1 VHLSQ
6 VDLNLFV
13 VLEAIYRE
21 GNLTRAGQ
29 QLNLTQPAISH
40 ALKRLRDLL
49 QDPLFVRQGTHMEPT
64 PFTRNIIE
72 EVRQALQIL
81 ELNLSASRNFVPEN
95 TRRNFHFSLWEY
107 AEALILPL
115 LLRQLAD
122 AAPGMSITT
131 SRVKRRD
138 LETELASGAVD
149 LAIEIPMTVSDRI
162 RHKWLLNE
170 PFVVMARHGHPAIQ
184 DKLDLDTYLG
194 QRHVQVSSRRHGPSL
209 IDIELNRRGL
219 RREVFLR
226 SQHNHTACMVVSKT
240 DMLLTLPER
249 HAELLN
255 ADSLDQSPAKQDAM
269 NPGAIHQSAINPGAI
284 DPGAIDLGTFNPG
297 ATNRVYPFP
306 LPTPRLE
313 AHLYWH
319 ESVEND
325 PANRWLR
332 EEIEKVLTPSVRS
345 PSIVRNAGRKPSQH
359 GRPTRRSRR

>member
-1 VHLSQ
+1 MHLSQ

-49 QDPLFVRQGTHMEPT
+49 QDPLFVRQGPHMVPT
-64 PFTRNIIE
+64 PFTRNMIE
-72 EVRQALQIL
+72 QVRQALQIL
-81 ELNLSASRNFVPEN
+81 EVNLSQSRNFVPEH
-95 TRRNFHFSLWEY
+95 TRRNFHISLWEY
-107 AEALILPL
+107 AEALILPS
-115 LLRQLAD
+115 LLRRLTL

-138 LETELASGAVD
+138 LETELASGSVD
-149 LAIEIPMTVSDRI
+149 LAIDIPMTMSDRI

-170 PFVVMARHGHPAIQ
+170 PFVVLARRGHPAIT
-184 DKLDLDTYLG
+184 DKLDLDTYLA
-194 QRHVQVSSRRHGPSL
+194 QRHIQVSSRRQGPSL
-209 IDIELNRRGL
+209 IDIELSRRGL
-219 RREVFLR
+219 SRQVFLR
-226 SQHNHTACMVVSKT
+226 SQHNLTASMVVSET

-249 HAELLN
+249 HAQLLN
-255 ADSLDQSPAKQDAM
+255 
-269 NPGAIHQSAINPGAI
+269 PGMVNTG
-284 DPGAIDLGTFNPG
+284 LM
-297 ATNRVYPFP
+297 NRVYPFP
-306 LPTPRLE
+306 LPVPRLE

-332 EEIEKVLTPSVRS
+332 EEIEKVLAAAPRA
-345 PSIVRNAGRKPSQH
+345 PGAPRKP
-359 GRPTRRSRR
+359 GRARSRNRVEGESQKSRAS

>member
-21 GNLTRAGQ
+21 GNITRAGQ

-49 QDPLFVRQGTHMEPT
+49 QDPLFVRQGPHMVPT
-64 PFTRNIIE
+64 PFTRNMIE

-81 ELNLSASRNFVPEN
+81 ETNLSQSRNFVPEH
-95 TRRNFHFSLWEY
+95 TRRNFHLSLWEY
-107 AEALILPL
+107 AEALILPAL
-115 LLRQLAD
+115 LQRLTH

-149 LAIEIPMTVSDRI
+149 LAIDIPMTTSDRI
-162 RHKWLLNE
+162 RHKSLLNE
-170 PFVVMARHGHPAIQ
+170 PFAVMARRGHPDIKE
-184 DKLDLDTYLG
+184 KLDLNTYVA
-194 QRHVQVSSRRHGPSL
+194 QRHIQVSSRRHGPSL
-209 IDIELNRRGL
+209 IDIELGRLGL
-219 RREVFLR
+219 RREIFLR
-226 SQHNHTACMVVSKT
+226 SQHNLTAFMVVSQT

-249 HAELLN
+249 HAQL
-255 ADSLDQSPAKQDAM
+255 M
-269 NPGAIHQSAINPGAI
+269 NTGSV
-284 DPGAIDLGTFNPG
+284 
-297 ATNRVYPFP
+297 NRVYPFP
-306 LPTPRLE
+306 LQAPRLE

-332 EEIEKVLTPSVRS
+332 QEIEKVLVS
-345 PSIVRNAGRKPSQH
+345 PARALETRHTTAHRNG
-359 GRPTRRSRR
+359 GSRRRHGKLKTPAKQA

>member
-21 GNLTRAGQ
+21 GNITRAGQ

-49 QDPLFVRQGTHMEPT
+49 QDPLFVRHGTHMVPT
-64 PFTRNIIE
+64 PFTRNMIE
-72 EVRQALQIL
+72 EVRQALHLL
-81 ELNLSASRNFVPEN
+81 EGNLSQSRNFFPEHA
-95 TRRNFHFSLWEY
+95 RRNFHLSLWEY
-107 AEALILPL
+107 AEARILPAL
-115 LLRQLAD
+115 LQRLTD

-138 LETELASGAVD
+138 LETELASGSVD
-149 LAIEIPMTVSDRI
+149 LAIDIPMTTSDRI

-170 PFVVMARHGHPAIQ
+170 PFVVIARDGHPAITNE
-184 DKLDLDTYLG
+184 LDLDTYLA
-194 QRHVQVSSRRHGPSL
+194 QRHIQVSSRRQGPSL
-209 IDIELNRRGL
+209 VDIELNRSGF
-219 RREVFLR
+219 RRQIFLR
-226 SQHNHTACMVVSKT
+226 SQHNHAACMVVSKT

-249 HAELLN
+249 HAQLLN
-255 ADSLDQSPAKQDAM
+255 AGFA
-269 NPGAIHQSAINPGAI
+269 NTNVR
-284 DPGAIDLGTFNPG
+284 
-297 ATNRVYPFP
+297 NRVYPLP
-306 LPTPRLE
+306 LSAPRLE

-332 EEIEKVLTPSVRS
+332 EEIEKILAAERS
-345 PSIVRNAGRKPSQH
+345 PGAPCKAGNK
-359 GRPTRRSRR
+359 RSRSLSSQLAQ

>member
-21 GNLTRAGQ
+21 GNITRAGQ

-49 QDPLFVRQGTHMEPT
+49 QDPLFVRRGAHMMPT

-81 ELNLSASRNFVPEN
+81 EMNLGQSHSFDPEHA
-95 TRRNFHFSLWEY
+95 RRNFHLSLWEY
-107 AEALILPL
+107 LETRILPPL
-115 LLRQLAD
+115 LGRLAR

-138 LETELASGAVD
+138 LETELASGSLD
-149 LAIEIPMTVSDRI
+149 LAIEIPMSTSDRI
-162 RHKWLLNE
+162 RQKWLLNE
-170 PFVVMARHGHPAIQ
+170 PFVVMARQGHPAIAG
-184 DKLDLDTYLG
+184 KLDLDTYLK
-194 QRHVQVSSRRHGPSL
+194 QRHIQLSSRRQGPSL
-209 IDIELNRRGL
+209 IDVELNRRGL

-226 SQHNHTACMVVSKT
+226 SQHAFAACMVVSKT

-249 HAELLN
+249 HAQL
-255 ADSLDQSPAKQDAM
+255 M
-269 NPGAIHQSAINPGAI
+269 N
-284 DPGAIDLGTFNPG
+284 LGLVNKG
-297 ATNRVYPFP
+297 LMNQAHLFP
-306 LPTPRLE
+306 LHAPRLE

-332 EEIEKVLTPSVRS
+332 EEIEKILAPAPRAS
-345 PSIVRNAGRKPSQH
+345 
-359 GRPTRRSRR
+359 SRRTVNGIGTPRRRDLNRSDEKSLQQ

>member
-1 VHLSQ
+1 MHLSQ

-21 GNLTRAGQ
+21 GNITRAGQ

-49 QDPLFVRQGTHMEPT
+49 QDPLFVRQGPHMVPT

-72 EVRQALQIL
+72 QVRQALQLL
-81 ELNLSASRNFVPEN
+81 EVNLSASRNFVPEN
-95 TRRNFHFSLWEY
+95 ARRNFHLSLWEY
-107 AEALILPL
+107 AEALILPSL
-115 LLRQLAD
+115 MRRLTQ

-138 LETELASGAVD
+138 LETELASGSVD

-162 RHKWLLNE
+162 RHKWLLSE
-170 PFVVMARHGHPAIQ
+170 PFVVMARQGHPAIAER
-184 DKLDLDTYLG
+184 LDLDTYLG
-194 QRHVQVSSRRHGPSL
+194 QRHVQVSSRRYGPGL
-209 IDIELNRRGL
+209 VDVELNRRGL
-219 RREVFLR
+219 RRQVFLR
-226 SQHNHTACMVVSKT
+226 SQHNHTACIVVSRT

-249 HAELLN
+249 HAQLLN
-255 ADSLDQSPAKQDAM
+255 RGLM
-269 NPGAIHQSAINPGAI
+269 NH
-284 DPGAIDLGTFNPG
+284 
-297 ATNRVYPFP
+297 VHPFP
-306 LPTPRLE
+306 LEAPRLE

-332 EEIEKVLTPSVRS
+332 EEIEKVLTPEPRTSTEPRKTGSERRRGRS
-345 PSIVRNAGRKPSQH
+345 ALGV
-359 GRPTRRSRR
+359 T